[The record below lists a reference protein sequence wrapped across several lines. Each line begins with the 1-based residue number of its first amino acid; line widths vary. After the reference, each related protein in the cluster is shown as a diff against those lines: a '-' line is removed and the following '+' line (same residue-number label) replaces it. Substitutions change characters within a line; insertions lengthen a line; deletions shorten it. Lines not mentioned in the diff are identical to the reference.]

1 MLKIIRKTL
10 TGVFVVLLLLA
21 AVAGVYL
28 FWYGHRP
35 LPEAIA
41 DKPLFQGVIYSRLIR
56 TEPRPLVIHVVKI
69 DLDAPGIGFLVTPHD
84 NLDGY
89 VYSARTISQFLDDF
103 DAQIAINGD
112 FFDPW
117 WEYGPTNYYPHDG
130 DGVNVRGLTVSQ
142 GNVVTEGYSPVYDA
156 LYISKDNRVSFTRPE
171 GDLYNVIA
179 GNLMIVRDGAYDS
192 TIKPDPYI
200 EQAHPRTAVA
210 LSRDE
215 HTLIIV
221 VVDGRQPNY
230 SEGVTL
236 PELAS
241 IIVESGGYTALNFDG
256 GGSSALVMEGADG
269 KPLQLGSAIH
279 TRIPGRE
286 RPIANHLG
294 IFALPLTR

>member
-1 MLKIIRKTL
+1 MLKILRKTL
-10 TGVFVVLLLLA
+10 AGVLVALLILV

-28 FWYGHRP
+28 FWYSHRP

-41 DKPLFQGVIYSRLIR
+41 DKLLFQGITYSRVIR
-56 TEPRPLVIHVVKI
+56 TDPRPLVIHVVRV
-69 DLDAPGIGFLVTPHD
+69 DLDAPGIGFFVTPHD
-84 NLDGY
+84 DLDGY
-89 VYSARTISQFLDDF
+89 IYRARTTSQFLDDF
-103 DAQIAINGD
+103 HVQLAIKAD

-130 DGVNVRGLTVSQ
+130 DGVNVRGLTVSGGQ
-142 GNVVTEGYSPVYDA
+142 VVTEGYSPVYDA
-156 LYISKDNRVSFTRPE
+156 VYISQDNQVSFTRPE
-171 GDLYNVIA
+171 GELYNVVA
-179 GNLMIVRDGAYDS
+179 GNLFVVRDGAYNTSIRPDS
-192 TIKPDPYI
+192 YI

-210 LSRDE
+210 LSQDE

-241 IIVESGGYTALNFDG
+241 IIVEFGGYTALNLDG
-256 GGSSALVMEGADG
+256 GGSSTLVMQGADG
-269 KPLQLGSAIH
+269 RPLQLGSAIH

-294 IFALPLTR
+294 IFALPLMQ